1 MFLVNNMELKYDKSQ
16 NFKERLW
23 FIHLYAKWVRS
34 VPNNEWS
41 RQQAKFIDS
50 LILNGQNYCLSPV
63 DYLNM
68 IDAGKKVKN
77 KRLGFR
83 KAL

>member
-1 MFLVNNMELKYDKSQ
+1 MINLRIL
-16 NFKERLW
+16 KERLW
-23 FIHLYAKWVRS
+23 FIHRYTEWVRS

-41 RQQAKFIDS
+41 NQQAKFIGS

-68 IDAGKKVKN
+68 VDAGKKVKN
-77 KRLGFR
+77 KRLGLR
-83 KAL
+83 KVL

>member
-1 MFLVNNMELKYDKSQ
+1 MELKYDKSQ

-23 FIHLYAKWVRS
+23 FIHRYTTWVKS

-41 RQQAKFIDS
+41 QQQATFIDS
-50 LILNGQNYCLSPV
+50 LYLNGQNYCLSPV

-77 KRLGFR
+77 KRLRLR
-83 KAL
+83 KVL

>member
-1 MFLVNNMELKYDKSQ
+1 MELKYDKSQ

-23 FIHLYAKWVRS
+23 FIHQYTKWVRS

-50 LILNGQNYCLSPV
+50 LILNGQNFCLSPA

-68 IDAGKKVKN
+68 VDAGKKVKN
-77 KRLGFR
+77 ERLAFR
-83 KAL
+83 KVL